1 MKDFT
6 KWAAMWDA
14 YAESNPG
21 DPTPGTPAAMCFN
34 IGLIMAI
41 GGIIG
46 AFIRLTSESDKLV
59 MTSRAILVPIADRM
73 QSPIQIHERADCGT
87 NRSQSSQYQQI
98 LYEVF
103 HDTSTFFFR
112 YFYFQNIRR
121 NLPPVFNSGNK
132 KRDGIR
138 PSPSREK
145 VR

>member
-1 MKDFT
+1 MSTGHVPSLLPSLLQLVVLTTLLVTHLPISICGHDI
-6 KWAAMWDA
+6 D
-14 YAESNPG
+14 
-21 DPTPGTPAAMCFN
+21 GTVEGVQECAQ
-34 IGLIMAI
+34 ILQ
-41 GGIIG
+41 
-46 AFIRLTSESDKLV
+46 

-103 HDTSTFFFR
+103 YDTSTFFFR

-132 KRDGIR
+132 KRGR
-138 PSPSREK
+138 H
-145 VR
+145 